1 MAGILFSITF
11 PLCLVEKLDIKSN
24 MLNDSIVLTITN
36 ALLRNT
42 ILKTLDLS
50 YSIGGGGI
58 TIASWGS
65 LFNLLQGSNSAL
77 ENLNLSFNYITDK
90 VVDALTTVL
99 VINNQQ
105 QVKDLVLIVGRVIA
119 DAGWKAFS
127 TVRCNP
133 NSALANLDLSGNTI
147 TEQIMLSFAEALT
160 PNKKMKEFVLG
171 SITNA
176 RGSDGAGNNIRSDGC
191 VAFTCILC
199 NSSNIT
205 DTY

>member
-1 MAGILFSITF
+1 
-11 PLCLVEKLDIKSN
+11 

-50 YSIGGGGI
+50 YSIGGDGI

-105 QVKDLVLIVGRVIA
+105 QVK
-119 DAGWKAFS
+119 
-127 TVRCNP
+127 
-133 NSALANLDLSGNTI
+133 
-147 TEQIMLSFAEALT
+147 
-160 PNKKMKEFVLG
+160 G
-171 SITNA
+171 SCPHCWE
-176 RGSDGAGNNIRSDGC
+176 GYC
-191 VAFTCILC
+191 
-199 NSSNIT
+199 
-205 DTY
+205 